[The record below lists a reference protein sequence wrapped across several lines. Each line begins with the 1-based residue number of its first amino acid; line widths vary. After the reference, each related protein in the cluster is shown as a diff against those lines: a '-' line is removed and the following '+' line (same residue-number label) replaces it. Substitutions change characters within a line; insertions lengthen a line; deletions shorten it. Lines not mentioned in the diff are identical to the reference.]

1 MYAAQFKHGSSEG
14 SRDGS
19 NSRHTTILL
28 TSGSEEDLSLEV
40 EAAVGVVG
48 VLAAETLTAAAL
60 AVELSDNFF
69 FSFWY
74 LLTVSIFSV

>member
-1 MYAAQFKHGSSEG
+1 MYATQFKHGSREG
-14 SRDGS
+14 SIEGS
-19 NSRHTTILL
+19 NYRHTAILL

-48 VLAAETLTAAAL
+48 VLTAAAL
-60 AVELSDNFF
+60 AVELSNNFF